1 MDLKVFL
8 TDGSIVTVHDMTADD
23 FRRLIIAQYANWMPL
38 DDMTVR
44 IWDRGKGYININ
56 KIASFVEQ
64 KDEEDK

>member
-8 TDGSIVTVHDMTADD
+8 TDGSIVTVHDMTADE
-23 FRRLIIAQYANWMPL
+23 FRRLIFQYANWMPL

-64 KDEEDK
+64 KDEGDK

>member
-23 FRRLIIAQYANWMPL
+23 FRQLIAHYANWMPL

-56 KIASFVEQ
+56 KIAAFVEQ
-64 KDEEDK
+64 KDEGDK

>member
-23 FRRLIIAQYANWMPL
+23 FRRLIVQYANWMPL

-64 KDEEDK
+64 KDEGDK

>member
-23 FRRLIIAQYANWMPL
+23 FRRLIARYANWMPL